1 MSRKRNPLRVLS
13 IDFDYF
19 QKISSADI
27 LADYPDGVDLP
38 TFLASTIWI
47 SHYANP
53 RTKEVLL
60 GVEADHEGLKQ
71 IREILSNSKKTKKDV
86 MMVQSHK
93 LIYDFIMD
101 NYNGGD
107 YDSVEVVNV
116 DMHHDM
122 FNNGDEVDC
131 GNWATHILQ
140 DIENCKVTWIANP
153 ISVEA
158 YGTKPALEGNTF
170 YDLSV
175 LKDKQFDLIFICR
188 SDSWLPPHLDKEFE
202 KLYYFVLEEFGGAMV
217 DSQVT
222 ECREWEEAAEQMSK
236 IYQQCYDYNSKLRG
250 KQDAE

>member
-1 MSRKRNPLRVLS
+1 MSRKKNPLRVLS

-53 RTKEVLL
+53 RTKEILL

-140 DIENCKVTWIANP
+140 DIENCKVTWIANS

-158 YGTKPALEGNTF
+158 YGTKPALEGNTY
-170 YDLSV
+170 YDLSI

-217 DSQVT
+217 DSQIT

-236 IYQQCYDYNSKLRG
+236 IYQQCYEHNRKVRG
-250 KQDAE
+250 AE